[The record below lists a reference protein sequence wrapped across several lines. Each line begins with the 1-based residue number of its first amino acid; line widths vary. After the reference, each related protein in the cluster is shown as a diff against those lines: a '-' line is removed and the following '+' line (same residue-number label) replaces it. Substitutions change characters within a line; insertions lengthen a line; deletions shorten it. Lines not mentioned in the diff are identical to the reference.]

1 MRLKETIQ
9 IQMRYNLYILIMT
22 LAVLVTAGCSETGKV
37 SGLGGVVTSV
47 TMSEVEGVD
56 SFMRIAVRVP
66 GEDSAC
72 VVRIAM
78 GGDMELLADT
88 LIGDSSVVLTLADYF
103 ENDRVLWLAKG
114 SGSDTLLVSPRF
126 DLTSIGLE
134 ITEYRELRPLG
145 VYGGTLTLSRGT
157 DTICLAM
164 NPVVTDSAGVINYYE
179 YQ

>member
-1 MRLKETIQ
+1 MRDS
-9 IQMRYNLYILIMT
+9 LYILIMA
-22 LAVLVTAGCSETGKV
+22 LAMLVTVGCSETGKV
-37 SGLGGVVTSV
+37 SGPGGVVTSV

-56 SFMRIAVRVP
+56 SFMRIAIRIP
-66 GEDSAC
+66 GDDSAS

-88 LIGDSSVVLTLADYF
+88 LIGDSSVILTLADYF
-103 ENDRVLWLAKG
+103 ENDRVLWMAKY

-126 DLTSIGLE
+126 DLTSVGLE

-157 DTICLAM
+157 DTIGLAM